1 MKKLSLL
8 GSAGMF
14 GRDAEPVLI
23 SNGFSVT
30 GGDLPE
36 VDICDEGSL
45 GRFLDETEPDAVVN
59 AAAYT
64 NVDGAESHREEAFRI
79 NAEGAGKV
87 AEVCRDRNIFLVHIS
102 TDYVFPG
109 TKKEGYLPSDPPAPA
124 VNAYGESKLEGER
137 AIIRTMRPGSYLICR
152 TQWLYGGHGKN
163 FVDTIVDLASSRDTL
178 RVVDD
183 QWGVPTHTAS
193 LAFQIGRLLTDGAS
207 GVAHTVGGGGP
218 VTWFTFAREIVRLSG
233 ASAEVL
239 PCTTEEF
246 PRAARRPVYG
256 WLRNDSVP
264 AAGVTD
270 WKEDL
275 AGYLS
280 SLTER

>member
-1 MKKLSLL
+1 MKKLCLL

-14 GRDAEPVLI
+14 GRDAAPVFR
-23 SNGFSVT
+23 SMGFTVV

-36 VDICDEGSL
+36 VDICDERSL
-45 GRFLDETEPDAVVN
+45 GRFLDESKPDAVVN

-79 NAEGAGKV
+79 NAEGASMV
-87 AEVCRDRNIFLVHIS
+87 AKICAARSVFLVHIS

-137 AIIRTMRPGSYLICR
+137 AVIGTVKPGSYLICR
-152 TQWLYGGHGKN
+152 TQWLYGRHGRN
-163 FVDTIVDLASSRDTL
+163 FVDTIRELANSRKVL

-183 QWGVPTHTAS
+183 QWGVPTHTAN
-193 LAFQIGRLLTDGAS
+193 LARQIGRLLTDGAT
-207 GVAHTVGGGGP
+207 GIAHTVGGRGP
-218 VTWFTFAREIVRLSG
+218 ITWFTFAREIVSLCG
-233 ASAEVL
+233 ASTEVL

-246 PRAARRPVYG
+246 PRPAGRPVYG
-256 WLRNDSVP
+256 WLKNDSVP
-264 AAGVTD
+264 ATCVTG
-270 WKEDL
+270 WKEDI
-275 AGYLS
+275 AEYIS
-280 SLTER
+280 VMV

>member
-1 MKKLSLL
+1 MKKLCLL

-14 GRDAEPVLI
+14 GRDADPVFS
-23 SNGFSVT
+23 SNGFNVT

-36 VDICDEGSL
+36 VDICDERSL
-45 GRFLDETEPDAVVN
+45 GRFLDENKPDAVVN

-87 AEVCRDRNIFLVHIS
+87 AKACAERGVFLVHIS

-137 AIIRTMRPGSYLICR
+137 AIIGTTKPGSYLICR
-152 TQWLYGGHGKN
+152 TQWLYGRHGKN
-163 FVDTIVDLASSRDTL
+163 FVDTISSLAAGRDEL

-183 QWGVPTHTAS
+183 QWGVPTHTES
-193 LAFQIGRLLTDGAS
+193 LARQIGRLLADGAS
-207 GVAHTVGGGGP
+207 GIAHTVGGGGP
-218 VTWFTFAREIVRLSG
+218 ITWFAFAREVVRLSK
-233 ASAEVL
+233 ARAEVL
-239 PCTTEEF
+239 PCSTAAF
-246 PRAARRPVYG
+246 PRPARRPVYG
-256 WLRNDSVP
+256 WLKNDSVP
-264 AAGVTD
+264 AAAVTD
-270 WKEDL
+270 WKDDL
-275 AGYLS
+275 TGYLS
-280 SLTER
+280 GPAD